1 MRPRIRIHI
10 PIYYKFSV
18 FKHIRDNFPWIF
30 LLMIF
35 VLYNTMIIKTHEQNI
50 VFLLPIIVTLN
61 AVFVSALIDFDS
73 SAMIMSNSINMREER
88 RTKSSRLPSS
98 HWCRKCSSDSFSLE
112 DTVQVTPNSSKPTLC
127 EIYVCD
133 SCGQKIEYWKYFEG
147 STSL

>member
-1 MRPRIRIHI
+1 
-10 PIYYKFSV
+10 
-18 FKHIRDNFPWIF
+18 
-30 LLMIF
+30 
-35 VLYNTMIIKTHEQNI
+35 MIIKTREQNI

-61 AVFVSALIDFDS
+61 TVFVSGLIDFDS
-73 SAMIMSNSINMREER
+73 NAMIISNSINMREER
-88 RTKSSRLPSS
+88 RSKSSGLPSS

>member
-1 MRPRIRIHI
+1 
-10 PIYYKFSV
+10 
-18 FKHIRDNFPWIF
+18 
-30 LLMIF
+30 
-35 VLYNTMIIKTHEQNI
+35 MIIKTREQNI

-61 AVFVSALIDFDS
+61 TVFVSGLIDFDS
-73 SAMIMSNSINMREER
+73 NAMIISNSINMREER
-88 RTKSSRLPSS
+88 RSKSSGLPSS

-147 STSL
+147 SASL

>member
-1 MRPRIRIHI
+1 
-10 PIYYKFSV
+10 
-18 FKHIRDNFPWIF
+18 
-30 LLMIF
+30 MIF

-61 AVFVSALIDFDS
+61 AVFVSGLIDFDS

-88 RTKSSRLPSS
+88 RTKSSALPSS

>member
-1 MRPRIRIHI
+1 M
-10 PIYYKFSV
+10 FSV
-18 FKHIRDNFPWIF
+18 FKHIWDNFPWIF